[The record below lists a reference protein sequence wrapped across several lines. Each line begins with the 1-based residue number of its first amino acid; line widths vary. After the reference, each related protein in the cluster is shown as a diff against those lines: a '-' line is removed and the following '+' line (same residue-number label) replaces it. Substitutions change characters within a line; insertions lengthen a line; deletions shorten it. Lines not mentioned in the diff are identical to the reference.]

1 MTDWVKVF
9 TDFFILFLD
18 TPSENTVL
26 FIWFNRDRG
35 KQLKE
40 IVLQI
45 IIIMPSSQSV
55 FMPISVYSLKG
66 CEITC

>member
-55 FMPISVYSLKG
+55 FMPISVYFLKG